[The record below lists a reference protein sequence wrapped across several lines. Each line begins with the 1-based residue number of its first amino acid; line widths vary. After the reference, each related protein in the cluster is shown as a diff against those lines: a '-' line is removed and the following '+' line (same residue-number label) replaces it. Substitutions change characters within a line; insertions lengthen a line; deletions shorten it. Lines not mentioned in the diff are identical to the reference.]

1 MSIRSTIQ
9 IVLKKRREGKIRANH
24 RRAERALR
32 RRVKK
37 YLMSGAATDEL
48 LSQEPSRKFRVL

>member
-1 MSIRSTIQ
+1 MSIRSTIKS
-9 IVLKKRREGKIRANH
+9 VMKKRRESKIRANH

-37 YLMSGAATDEL
+37 YVIHAAAIDDL
-48 LSQEPSRKFRVL
+48 LNQEPSRNFRVL